1 MDTWTSSSSS
11 SETAESLT
19 SVYGHWLDADWTRQS
34 ALLYT
39 SHLPAR
45 QPDHT
50 RLPQDHTQ
58 LLHDALDCW
67 ALTADMVCT
76 VTAIT
81 EVLQ

>member
-1 MDTWTSSSSS
+1 M
-11 SETAESLT
+11 
-19 SVYGHWLDADWTRQS
+19 YGHWLDADWTRQS

-45 QPDHT
+45 QHDHTRLPQDHT

-58 LLHDALDCW
+58 LPQDHTQLLHDHTRLLHDALDCW

-76 VTAIT
+76 VYGYY
-81 EVLQ
+81 